1 METQNQAEAKF
12 QELNQKIIKFTNI
25 DVESFTHSYGGVS
38 FTARSGMSIIGTW
51 HLCDHLA
58 THLARKILAR
68 EKKKTIKPN
77 EKHVLYTDE
86 QVELF
91 KKKILSD
98 INETENQDNVNTEK
112 VMAEI
117 KPKEVKSPEP
127 VKVTRQDIIR
137 DLKARGLKFDIHKTN
152 AELLQMIVDSEAV
165 KS

>member
-1 METQNQAEAKF
+1 MESTNQAEKEF
-12 QELNQKIIKFTNI
+12 QELNQKIVKFTNI
-25 DVESFTHSYGGVS
+25 DFESFTHSYGGIS
-38 FTARSGMSIIGTW
+38 MTARPGMSIIGTW

-77 EKHVLYTDE
+77 EKNTLYTAE
-86 QVELF
+86 QVNVF
-91 KKKILSD
+91 KKKLITE
-98 INETENQDNVNTEK
+98 INAGENQDNVNTER
-112 VMAEI
+112 VMADI
-117 KPKEVKSPEP
+117 KPKEVSIPAP

-152 AELLQMIVDSEAV
+152 AELLQMIVDSEAI